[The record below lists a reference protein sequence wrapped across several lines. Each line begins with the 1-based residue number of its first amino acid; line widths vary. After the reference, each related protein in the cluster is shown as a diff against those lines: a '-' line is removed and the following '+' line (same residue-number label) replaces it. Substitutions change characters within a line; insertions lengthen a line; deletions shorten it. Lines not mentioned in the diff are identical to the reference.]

1 MGYEVILRPPLVR
14 SPFQGPILVEARRM
28 RPDLHGGAQGTG
40 VATPGGKRTRLA
52 RQVTLKKTFIS
63 AESLLRDS
71 FELGRMIVRS
81 GYRPTFLVGMWRGGA
96 PIGIAVQE
104 VLDYHEIPTDH
115 IAIRTSAYYG
125 IDKQEKTVRVHAI
138 DYLVS
143 RLEAEDRLLLVDD
156 VFDSGR
162 SLEAVIAELR
172 RRCRRNLPENIRT
185 ATVYN
190 KPSRHRSSL
199 KPDYYVRAVE
209 EWLVFPHE
217 LQGLSREEI
226 LDNKPVGV
234 DFLNDRLP

>member
-1 MGYEVILRPPLVR
+1 M
-14 SPFQGPILVEARRM
+14 
-28 RPDLHGGAQGTG
+28 PDIS
-40 VATPGGKRTRLA
+40 
-52 RQVTLKKTFIS
+52 KTFVS

-71 FELGRMIVRS
+71 FELGRMIVQS
-81 GYRPTFLVGMWRGGA
+81 GYRPTFLVAMWRGGA

-125 IDKQEKTVRVHAI
+125 VDRAEKTVRVHAI

-143 RLEAEDRLLLVDD
+143 RLDAQDRLLLVDD

-185 ATVYN
+185 ATVYY
-190 KPSRHRSSL
+190 KPTRNRSSIQ
-199 KPDYYVRAVE
+199 PDYCVHRLE

-217 LQGLSREEI
+217 LQGLTREEI
-226 LDNKPVGV
+226 LQHKPV
-234 DFLNDRLP
+234 DAAFLDDK